1 MLRRILLLMSGNA
14 FRSVLV
20 FIRTIIVIR
29 LISVADV
36 GIGATFMIAVS
47 VVQMLSDLGLN
58 QFIIQN
64 DRGSDPEFQKAMQGF
79 QLLRGLAGSALMLAI
94 AQPMASFLGNDSLVW
109 AYQLMALVP
118 LLFGLRHFD
127 VNRFQRR
134 MIFWPSFVCN
144 LVGPVIGLLA
154 LWPLDWLFNDYRV
167 VLFAL
172 LIQEGLTTLFTH
184 LVAERPF
191 RIRFQRSLMT
201 EGVRFGWP
209 LLLNGLLLFL
219 VLQGEKLV
227 VGRELGMAALGIFA
241 MALALVQEPSMA
253 LQRTITQFQLP
264 QLAANKADDAGFTRM
279 ATVTVQANLLGAVIL
294 CLAVQIFGEM
304 LVLTALGPH
313 YAPAIP
319 LLVLI
324 NIVQAL
330 RGARGC
336 TAQVALARAKTGNA
350 LAGNVPRALSI
361 PISWYALTQGGG
373 LATIL
378 VIAAIAEMTGF
389 GIGLWLMRTRTGVG
403 LRRLI
408 PALVAFAAFL
418 VALAL
423 HGPLGGGAD
432 ALLSPRLSTGLLVA
446 ATLLFMVSILPLWR
460 YLWKR
465 EMSGYSD

>member
-14 FRSVLV
+14 FRSLML

-36 GIGATFMIAVS
+36 GIASTFMIAVS

-58 QFIIQN
+58 QFIIQS

-94 AQPMASFLGNDSLVW
+94 AHPMALFLGNTELTW
-109 AYQLMALVP
+109 AYQLIAVMP

-127 VNRFQRR
+127 MNRFQRR

-144 LVGPVIGLLA
+144 LVGPLVGLLV

-172 LIQEGLTTLFTH
+172 LIQEGLTTLLTH

-191 RIRFQRSLMT
+191 RIRFERSLMAD
-201 EGVRFGWP
+201 GARFGWP

-264 QLAANKADDAGFTRM
+264 QLAANKGDDAGFTRM

-294 CLAVQIFGEM
+294 CLAVQLFGEM

-313 YAPAIP
+313 YAPAVP

-373 LATIL
+373 MATVL
-378 VIAAIAEMTGF
+378 GIAAVAEMAGF

-403 LRRLI
+403 LRQLL
-408 PALVAFAAFL
+408 PALVAFALFL
-418 VALAL
+418 VTLGL
-423 HGPLGGGAD
+423 HGPLGSGTE
-432 ALLSPRLSTGLLVA
+432 ALLPDGLSTNLLIATTVLFLVA
-446 ATLLFMVSILPLWR
+446 ILPLWR

-465 EMSGYSD
+465 EMSGYDE

>member
-14 FRSVLV
+14 FRSVML

-36 GIGATFMIAVS
+36 GIASTFMIAVS

-64 DRGSDPEFQKAMQGF
+64 DRGDDPDFQKAMHGF
-79 QLLRGLAGSALMLAI
+79 QLLRGLAGSLLMLAI
-94 AQPMASFLGNDSLVW
+94 ARPMAVFLGNDNLIW
-109 AYQLMALVP
+109 AYQLIAVMP

-127 VNRFQRR
+127 VNRLQRR

-144 LVGPVIGLLA
+144 LVGPLVGLLV

-167 VLFAL
+167 VLYAL
-172 LIQEGLTTLFTH
+172 LIQEALTTLFTH

-191 RIRFQRSLMT
+191 RIRFERSLMA
-201 EGVRFGWP
+201 EGARFGWP

-264 QLAANKADDAGFTRM
+264 QLSANKNDDAGFTRM
-279 ATVTVQANLLGAVIL
+279 ATVTVQANLLGAVLL
-294 CLAVQIFGEM
+294 CLAVQIFGQA

-313 YAPAIP
+313 YAPAVP

-378 VIAAIAEMTGF
+378 VIAAVAEMAGF
-389 GIGLWLMRTRTGVG
+389 VIGLWLMRNRTGVG
-403 LRRLI
+403 LRQLM
-408 PALVAFAAFL
+408 PSLAAFALFL
-418 VALAL
+418 VALGL
-423 HGPLGGGAD
+423 HGPLGAGEA
-432 ALLSPRLSTGLLVA
+432 ALLSPVLGTSLLVV
-446 ATLLFMVSILPLWR
+446 TSLLFFAALLPLWR

-465 EMSGYSD
+465 EMSGYRD

>member
-14 FRSVLV
+14 FRAALL

-36 GIGATFMIAVS
+36 GIASTFMIAVS
-47 VVQMLSDLGLN
+47 VVQMLSDLGLG
-58 QFIIQN
+58 QFTIQN
-64 DRGSDPEFQKAMQGF
+64 DRGGDPEFQKAMQGF
-79 QLLRGLAGSALMLAI
+79 QLLRGLTGSLLLLLI
-94 AQPMASFLGNDSLVW
+94 AHPMALFLGNGDLAW
-109 AYQLMALVP
+109 TYQVIAVMP

-127 VNRFQRR
+127 MNRFQRR
-134 MIFWPSFVCN
+134 MIYWPSFVCN
-144 LVGPVIGLLA
+144 LVGPVVGLLV
-154 LWPLDWLFNDYRV
+154 LWPLDWMFNDYRV

-172 LIQEGLTTLFTH
+172 VIQESLTTILTH
-184 LVAERPF
+184 LVAERPY
-191 RIRFQRSLMT
+191 RVNLQRKLMK

-227 VGRELGMAALGIFA
+227 VGRELGMATLGIFT

-294 CLAVQIFGEM
+294 CLAVQLFGEI

-350 LAGNVPRALSI
+350 LAGNLPRALSI
-361 PISWYALTQGGG
+361 PLSFYALTQGGG
-373 LATIL
+373 VATVL
-378 VIAAIAEMTGF
+378 VIAAFAETVGF

-403 LRRLI
+403 LRQLI
-408 PALVAFAAFL
+408 PALATFALFL
-418 VALAL
+418 TVLGL
-423 HGPLGGGAD
+423 HGPLGGGAN
-432 ALLSPRLSTGLLVA
+432 ALLSPALANGLLVG
-446 ATLLFMVSILPLWR
+446 ATGLFLVSILPLWR

-465 EMSGYSD
+465 EMSGYND

>member
-14 FRSVLV
+14 FRSAML

-36 GIGATFMIAVS
+36 GIGSTFMIAVS

-58 QFIIQN
+58 QFIIQS
-64 DRGSDPEFQKAMQGF
+64 DRGGDPEFQKAMHGF
-79 QLLRGLAGSALMLAI
+79 QLLRGLTGTALMLAV
-94 AQPMASFLGNDSLVW
+94 AQPMAMFLGNENLIW
-109 AYQLMALVP
+109 AYQIIALIP

-127 VNRFQRR
+127 TVRFERR
-134 MIFWPSFVCN
+134 MVYWRSFVCN
-144 LVGPVIGLLA
+144 VTGPVVGILV
-154 LWPLDWLFNDYRV
+154 LWPLDRLFNDYRV
-167 VLFAL
+167 VLYAL
-172 LIQEGLTTLFTH
+172 LVQEALTTLLTH
-184 LVAERPF
+184 LVAERPY
-191 RIRFQRSLMT
+191 RVRFQRDVMAA
-201 EGVRFGWP
+201 GARFGWP

-227 VGRELGMAALGIFA
+227 VGRELGMAALGVFA
-241 MALALVQEPSMA
+241 MALALIQEPSMA

-294 CLAVQIFGEM
+294 CLAVQIFGEP

-313 YAPAIP
+313 YAAAIP

-373 LATIL
+373 LTTIL

-418 VALAL
+418 VTLAL

-446 ATLLFMVSILPLWR
+446 ATLFFLVSILPLWR